1 MLSFDDYRA
10 CDALELA
17 ERVRMRKVSPQELLD
32 AALARS
38 AEVNPRINAIVLDHA
53 DLARQA
59 IADGL
64 PDGPLRG
71 VPYLLKDLGAAMK
84 GTVCTG
90 SLSLT
95 RDGVAEA
102 DSTYV
107 ERCRKAGLVMFGK
120 THSPELGQSPSSE
133 SRMWGA
139 TRNPWDTSRIAGG
152 SSGGAAAAVAAGI
165 VPVAHATDGGGSI
178 RIPAACCGLF
188 GLKPTRARTPM
199 GPKRGEGW
207 GGASVG
213 HVVSRSVRD
222 SAAFLDA
229 TGGPAAGDPYAAP
242 HQQRPW
248 IEEVSKKPGRLRIAF
263 STTPPINV
271 PVHADAI
278 AAVED
283 AARLCE
289 SLGHI
294 VEEAAPALN
303 GREIMQAQGVVI
315 SANVAFTVEEA
326 AEALG
331 RKPVPEDVER
341 ATWFRIENARRAD
354 SSAYAR
360 AMNTLHMVGRTVAA
374 FMEDYDVIL
383 QPVAAQPPL
392 PLGVINLDR
401 EDLQQMYREMIGFI
415 PYTGIYNLTGQ
426 PSANI
431 PLHWN
436 ADDLPIGTMFTTRF
450 GDEATLFRLAAQL
463 EQARPWFTRYPGLP

>member
-1 MLSFDDYRA
+1 MLSFDDYRR

-17 ERVRMRKVSPQELLD
+17 ELVRKRKVSPQELLE
-32 AALARS
+32 AALAR
-38 AEVNPRINAIVLDHA
+38 AAAVNPRINAIILDHA

-90 SLSLT
+90 SFSLT
-95 RDGVAEA
+95 RNGVAEE

-107 ERCRKAGLVMFGK
+107 ERCRKAGLVLFGK

-139 TRNPWDTSRIAGG
+139 TRNPWDLARIAGG

-188 GLKPTRARTPM
+188 GMKPTRARTPM

-229 TGGPAAGDPYAAP
+229 TGGPALGDPYAAP
-242 HQQRPW
+242 HQERPW
-248 IEEVSKKPGRLRIAF
+248 IEEVGRKPGRLRIAF

-383 QPVAAQPPL
+383 QPIAAQPPL

-401 EDLQQMYREMIGFI
+401 EDLQEMYREMIGFI

-431 PLHWN
+431 PLFWN

-463 EQARPWFTRYPGLP
+463 EQARPWFRRYPDL